1 MKASVFERPGGPE
14 VLETKE
20 VELPRRPGEAVVR
33 VEATGVNRIDVW
45 LRSGLYPTKL
55 PLVLGVD
62 VAGTVL
68 EDPSGAFRP
77 GDRVLVY
84 PNVGCGRCELCAAG
98 EENLCPKMERVGQH
112 RWGGYAEM
120 VSVPSRALVEI
131 PFNLS
136 FEEAASI
143 PVNFLTSWDALVRA
157 AAIRPTDT
165 VLVVGAGSGVGYAAI
180 QIAKLHGCRV
190 IATVGSDDK
199 VEAAFK
205 VGADHV
211 INRRKSDVV
220 KEVME
225 LTNGRGVDVVFE
237 HAGKDFWQTALRSL
251 GLKGRLVTVGATTG
265 QDVGIDIRALYN
277 RRHHVIGAG
286 VGSKPDLLRL
296 LRLFSEGRL
305 RALID
310 RVFRL
315 EEAREAHRRM
325 EASEHFGK
333 IILKP

>member
-1 MKASVFERPGGPE
+1 MKAAVFERPGGPE
-14 VLETKE
+14 VLELKE
-20 VELPRRPGEAVVR
+20 VGLPRRPGEAVIR
-33 VEATGVNRIDVW
+33 VEATGVNRADVW
-45 LRSGLYPTKL
+45 LRSGLYPAKL
-55 PLVLGVD
+55 PHVLGID

-68 EDPSGAFRP
+68 EDPSGVFRP
-77 GDRVLVY
+77 GDRVLIY

-98 EENLCPKMERVGQH
+98 EENLCPKVERVGWH

-131 PFNLS
+131 PQNLS

-143 PVNFLTSWDALVRA
+143 PINFLTSWDALVRA

-190 IATVGSDDK
+190 IATVGSDEK
-199 VEAAFK
+199 VEMAYRI
-205 VGADHV
+205 GADHV
-211 INRRKSDVV
+211 INRRESDVV
-220 KEVME
+220 KEVMA
-225 LTNGRGVDVVFE
+225 LTDGRGVDVVFE
-237 HAGKDFWQTALRSL
+237 HAGKDFWQTALKSL

-265 QDVGIDIRALYN
+265 QEVGIDIRALYN
-277 RRHHVIGAG
+277 KRHHLIGAG
-286 VGSKPDLLRL
+286 VGSKSDFLKL

-310 RVFRL
+310 RVFNL

-325 EASEHFGK
+325 EESKHFGK